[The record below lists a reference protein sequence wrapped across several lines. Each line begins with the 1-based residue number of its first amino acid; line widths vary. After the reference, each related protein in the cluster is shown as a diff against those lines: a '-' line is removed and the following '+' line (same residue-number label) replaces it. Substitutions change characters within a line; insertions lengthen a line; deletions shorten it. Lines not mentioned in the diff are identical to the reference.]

1 MGSSPTRPTPTVQ
14 AFAGYLAAMRRRSHL
29 HLENGAALT
38 RLGKQAPATPAGMQT
53 ELLPAEVVDSI
64 LRVADRIASEHVH
77 DEMDELHTSRE
88 TAGTD
93 TNREN

>member
-1 MGSSPTRPTPTVQ
+1 
-14 AFAGYLAAMRRRSHL
+14 
-29 HLENGAALT
+29 
-38 RLGKQAPATPAGMQT
+38 MQT